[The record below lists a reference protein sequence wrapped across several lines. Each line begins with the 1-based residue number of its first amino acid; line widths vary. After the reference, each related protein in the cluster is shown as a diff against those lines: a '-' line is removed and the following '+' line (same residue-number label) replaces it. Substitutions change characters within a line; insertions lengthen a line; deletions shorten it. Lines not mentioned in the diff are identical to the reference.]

1 MMIVGGL
8 SQDYRAAQLH
18 FHWGSSSSPG
28 SEHTVNA
35 QRFPGEIHV
44 VHYSMEYESIN
55 DAKNQPGG
63 LAVLAAFIQ
72 EGPELNPTYEQ
83 LLSHLREV
91 EEEGKSIEIPGFDI
105 HGLLPQRLDRYYRYN
120 GSLTTPPC
128 YQSVNWTL
136 FNQTVSLSQEQ
147 LAVLENTVHSEHDH
161 ILQLNFREP
170 QRLNGRHVLTSFKS
184 PIGGRRGPGAAPDPA
199 VVSPAPGDSTS
210 HRSGQ
215 GAEGSGAHALSTG
228 DMLAVIFGVLFGV
241 TAVAFL
247 VYVRKTRSRNQ
258 RLGSENKSV
267 IYKAATTD
275 ENLA

>member
-184 PIGGRRGPGAAPDPA
+184 PIGGRRGPGA
-199 VVSPAPGDSTS
+199 
-210 HRSGQ
+210 